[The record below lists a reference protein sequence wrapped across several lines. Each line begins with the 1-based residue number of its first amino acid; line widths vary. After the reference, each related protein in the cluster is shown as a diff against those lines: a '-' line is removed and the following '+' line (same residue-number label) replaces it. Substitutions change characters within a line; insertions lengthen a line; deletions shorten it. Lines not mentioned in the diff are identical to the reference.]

1 MNTFSSL
8 TEAFQAYP
16 TCIGIDFTEFSTW
29 FKFELLLPSGDS
41 YTEQGIKISDP
52 QPESIIQ
59 EILSQTHWQIVEIGA
74 FENKGV
80 WMQKIVNQ
88 LHKFTQLRKLWIRY
102 GYTNFHPDVTLSVSL
117 NGLPHLTEIHLQGC
131 TISLSEP
138 LSQATALHLE
148 STSLEEIQDALAC
161 LNPQKITQLSF
172 SKADLTNLP
181 EQLKSFTH
189 LKVIDLAYNGFETI
203 PVWITSLKELT
214 NISLYANPILK
225 KTELKESMIT
235 KLITQ
240 SNKQNTSTPL
250 RELYLNLLQNQP
262 NESTT
267 PKELLPALSMDIELL
282 NRKAMQ
288 ELLKKV
294 TNPLKETG
302 TSSQH
307 IALIGKFKGISVPET
322 IEQLKQH
329 GIEASEKLT
338 PTTTLLC
345 IGESL
350 TAKQVT
356 EVLKYQLPLAL
367 PQHLRDFLQQLD
379 RPYLKESDTET
390 QENLFRLLRSQEESN
405 VKLAA
410 EIMLSGGVP
419 DDLFY
424 MILLLSFLK
433 AGGYRAGFKKVLE
446 KYTTPEQYDF
456 IVKQQKAG
464 FYKTIDLLFDKP
476 SELFDLNKLVATGL
490 RIFAIENSQRMKSYN
505 DEGFLRPF
513 HYLVKRCFVA
523 GGEPARLAIKAQLEE
538 KTLNVLFTDD
548 SYFGKFKLPTELLEF
563 TDVERIICSQN
574 VMTEV
579 ATNRKTIQ
587 KMSSLKELVLYHY
600 SVDITTSYGK
610 EYYDGWQKGVAKLKD
625 TLPHLQITVQTY

>member
-29 FKFELLLPSGDS
+29 FKFELLLPSGDA
-41 YTEQGIKISDP
+41 YTKQEIKISNP
-52 QPESIIQ
+52 QPDLLIQ
-59 EILSQTHWQIVEIGA
+59 EILSQPHWQVLEIGA

-80 WMQKIVNQ
+80 WMQQIVSQ
-88 LHKFTQLRKLWIRY
+88 LHKFTQLQKLWIRY
-102 GYTNFHPDVTLSVSL
+102 GYTRYHAEEPLSVSL
-117 NGLPHLTEIHLQGC
+117 NGFPHLTTIHLQGC

-138 LSQATALHLE
+138 LSQATALYMEL
-148 STSLEEIQDALAC
+148 TSFEEIHDILPY
-161 LNPQKITQLSF
+161 LNPEKVTRLSF
-172 SKADLTNLP
+172 SEANLTTLP
-181 EQLKSFTH
+181 EQLQSFSQLKS
-189 LKVIDLAYNGFETI
+189 LDLSRNNLTTI
-203 PVWITSLKELT
+203 PSWLSSLKELT

-225 KTELKESMIT
+225 KTELKEAMIT

-240 SNKQNTSTPL
+240 CNKQNTSTRL
-250 RELYLNLLQNQP
+250 RGLYLNLLQNQP
-262 NESTT
+262 DESATT
-267 PKELLPALSMDIELL
+267 EDLLPALSMDIELL

-294 TNPLKETG
+294 VNRLKETG
-302 TSSQH
+302 TPSQH

-329 GIEASEKLT
+329 GIEATEKRT
-338 PTTTLLC
+338 PTTTTLC

-350 TAKQVT
+350 TAKQIT
-356 EVLKYQLPLAL
+356 EIGKHQLPLAL

-379 RPYLKESDTET
+379 RPYLKESDAET
-390 QENLFRLLRSQEESN
+390 QENLFRLLHSQEESN
-405 VKLAA
+405 IKIAT
-410 EIMLSGGVP
+410 EIMLSGGIP
-419 DDLFY
+419 KDIFY

-433 AGGYRAGFKKVLE
+433 TGGYRAAFKKLLE
-446 KYTTPEQYDF
+446 KYTTPEQHDF

-476 SELFDLNKLVATGL
+476 SELFDLNKLVAAGL

-505 DEGFLRPF
+505 DEGFLRSF
-513 HYLVKRCFVA
+513 HYLVKRCFVT
-523 GGEPARLAIKAQLEE
+523 GGEPGRLAIKAQLEE

-600 SVDITTSYGK
+600 SVDVTTSYGK